1 VPECL
6 TEPAL
11 WGPLSSGPTLAPG
24 DIRLRPRPVPHT
36 CRSCSPLARCR
47 SARSGQQVG
56 ARSGVEGR
64 PTARTPG
71 HCRHSNGRDRRQ
83 THDDSQNQD
92 QGLAF
97 HVFDLINSRRRCY
110 ASVLISPRPRRSFRI
125 CSGSACPE
133 SRLPD
138 PDPRNRNT
146 APQITNAQNRSI
158 PTNIRASKD
167 ATHRCRHR
175 TSSERVR
182 FLQSMSSGE
191 WLAGR
196 AICPITE
203 ETPTS

>member
-1 VPECL
+1 MSGTTWPSPCPRRQRRVPKVPECL

-36 CRSCSPLARCR
+36 CRSCSALARCR

-71 HCRHSNGRDRRQ
+71 HCRHNNGRDRRQ

-110 ASVLISPRPRRSFRI
+110 SSVLISPRPRRSFRI

-158 PTNIRASKD
+158 PTNIRASIQGC
-167 ATHRCRHR
+167 HPPLP
-175 TSSERVR
+175 S
-182 FLQSMSSGE
+182 
-191 WLAGR
+191 
-196 AICPITE
+196 
-203 ETPTS
+203 